1 MNIALLRQH
10 IKSYLDKLQ
19 KEKTKHDEDLKE
31 REQRKAFF
39 SGWTADRILAMN
51 EEDMYSYISQLWA
64 MRIWSN
70 KRYVVGKMI
79 KENGFEKLKSGLAN
93 LVWGGDSVESRW
105 DKFRLNVR
113 HVGPA
118 MMSELLCH
126 VHPDTCVLWNRRA
139 YVAFRYLDV
148 GGLPRYD
155 YQLTGKKYVELSQD
169 AHQIA
174 NEMTALGGGNVD
186 LLTVDYFLWDELQV
200 EDILTNIH
208 KKDRPSTAK
217 LPEEQEGVDKLDA
230 ATAEFVHNDV
240 RDKLADIGQWL
251 GFAPKTEVKVA
262 EGAVVDTVWEATI
275 GNMGRVIYVFEVQ
288 TKGSV
293 DSLIL
298 NLLKSMN
305 NPAVQGI
312 VAVSDASQLEKIKN
326 EASEVKGLGDKLKYW
341 DYTEVLDVYESLQ
354 AVHAAINKLGLVPEG
369 F

>member
-1 MNIALLRQH
+1 L
-10 IKSYLDKLQ
+10 
-19 KEKTKHDEDLKE
+19 
-31 REQRKAFF
+31 
-39 SGWTADRILAMN
+39 
-51 EEDMYSYISQLWA
+51 YISQLWA

-70 KRYVVGKMI
+70 KRYMVEKMVN
-79 KENGFEKLKSGLAN
+79 ENGFEKLKAELAT
-93 LVWGGDSVESRW
+93 LVWGGDSIEFRW

-126 VHPDTCVLWNRRA
+126 VHPDTCMLWNRRA
-139 YVAFRYLDV
+139 YVSFRYLEIGD
-148 GGLPRYD
+148 LPRYD
-155 YQLTGKKYVELSQD
+155 YQLTGKRYVELSKD
-169 AHQIA
+169 ARQIA
-174 NEMTALGGGNVD
+174 SEMSAMGAGSVD

-200 EDILTNIH
+200 EDNLTNIY
-208 KKDRPSTAK
+208 KKDPPAK
-217 LPEEQEGVDKLDA
+217 PPEEPVGKLDA
-230 ATAEFVHNDV
+230 EIAEFVHNDV
-240 RDKLADIGQWL
+240 KDKLADIGQWL
-251 GFAPKTEVKVA
+251 GFKPRTEVKVA

-312 VAVSDASQLEKIKN
+312 VAVSDANQLEKIRK
-326 EASEVKGLGDKLKYW
+326 EASEVKGLGEKLKYW
-341 DYTEVLDVYESLQ
+341 NYTQVLDVHESLQ
-354 AVHAAINKLGLVPEG
+354 EVYAAINKLGLVPEG